1 MSFLFNL
8 FSGSQPAEEE
18 SSEDLDSSSE
28 TEQDQSDSQEVH
40 TRPSGSTL
48 THECMRKAKRQKKNN
63 VEDNSPV
70 MKGFSMQHTQA
81 PIQHMQT
88 WPVKRYEPSL
98 GVQEPYTNNKPV
110 SQPNQPYSDIMSP
123 VRGQQHY
130 PMSNFMQ
137 NSNAFPPRMMQQE
150 SNAAYLSPPRFSRET
165 DQRRQVFDPRL
176 SSPNRKNWR

>member
-18 SSEDLDSSSE
+18 SSEELDSSSE

-48 THECMRKAKRQKKNN
+48 THEGMRKAKRQRKNN
-63 VEDNSPV
+63 VGDNSPV

-98 GVQEPYTNNKPV
+98 GVQEPYTNNNSV

-123 VRGQQHY
+123 V
-130 PMSNFMQ
+130 STANI
-137 NSNAFPPRMMQQE
+137 ALDFPIDLV
-150 SNAAYLSPPRFSRET
+150 SL
-165 DQRRQVFDPRL
+165 
-176 SSPNRKNWR
+176 

>member
-18 SSEDLDSSSE
+18 SSEELDSSSE
-28 TEQDQSDSQEVH
+28 TEQDQSGSQEVH

-48 THECMRKAKRQKKNN
+48 THEGMRKAKRQRKNN

-70 MKGFSMQHTQA
+70 MKGFSMQHA
-81 PIQHMQT
+81 PMQHTQT

-98 GVQEPYTNNKPV
+98 GVQEPYTNTNPV
-110 SQPNQPYSDIMSP
+110 SQPNQPYTDIMSP

-130 PMSNFMQ
+130 PIAILCKIPMLF
-137 NSNAFPPRMMQQE
+137 RHE
-150 SNAAYLSPPRFSRET
+150 
-165 DQRRQVFDPRL
+165 
-176 SSPNRKNWR
+176 